1 MKNKSIV
8 RFELRLSER
17 LHRIIKKV
25 AEKDRRSMH
34 NHLIVSLE
42 RIYDSTRNYPK
53 ILSSYKR
60 KDG

>member
-34 NHLIVSLE
+34 NHLIVTLE
-42 RIYDSTRNYPK
+42 RAYDYTRKYPK